1 MEAAILIGVAIL
13 WLACAFGCAAI
24 ASSKNRSA
32 FVWFWL
38 GLILGIIGILIIG
51 FMEAKDKPV
60 FTLSKSPMYKLGKA
74 FSKYFISK

>member
-1 MEAAILIGVAIL
+1 MEGAIFVGVAIL
-13 WLACAFGCAAI
+13 WLACGFGCAAI
-24 ASSKNRSA
+24 ASRKNRSA

-51 FMEAKDKPV
+51 FMKAKDKPV
-60 FTLSKSPMYKLGKA
+60 RTLSKSPMYKLGKA